1 MNGISCINQR
11 IYINDD
17 KFNEIDFLCKFIVF
31 PLFMFASLFSFAL
44 KHNKI
49 INKSKQKYL

>member
-31 PLFMFASLFSFAL
+31 PLFMFAGFFSFAL
-44 KHNKI
+44 NQNK
-49 INKSKQKYL
+49 NKSKQKYL